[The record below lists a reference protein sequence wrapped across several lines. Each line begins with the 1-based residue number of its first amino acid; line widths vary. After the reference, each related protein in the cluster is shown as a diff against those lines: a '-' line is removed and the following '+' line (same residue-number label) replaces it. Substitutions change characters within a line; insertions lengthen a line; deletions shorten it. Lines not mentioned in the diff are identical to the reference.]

1 MKNMFSNVRPIDE
14 TTYEFPQST
23 YEIASKA
30 PFTAIITRPPGS
42 GKSELLTNIS
52 N

>member
-1 MKNMFSNVRPIDE
+1 MFSPDVRPIDE
-14 TTYEFPQST
+14 ITYYEFPQST

-30 PFTAIITRPPGS
+30 PFTAIITGPPGS

-52 N
+52 D